1 MGKAS
6 FAVANFN
13 ASKALEFKHHM
24 FEDMSEV
31 SAPFETLEKA
41 TGFTH
46 AAAMIEEGGNPEFE
60 SIVKAREFSGGG
72 IFEGSKV

>member
-1 MGKAS
+1 
-6 FAVANFN
+6 
-13 ASKALEFKHHM
+13 
-24 FEDMSEV
+24 MSEV
-31 SAPFETLEKA
+31 GSAFEALEKA
-41 TGFTH
+41 TRFAH

>member
-1 MGKAS
+1 MGMAG
-6 FAVANFN
+6 FAIAHFH
-13 ASKALEFKHHM
+13 ASKALEFKNYM

-31 SAPFETLEKA
+31 SAAFESLEKA
-41 TGFTH
+41 TRFAH
-46 AAAMIEEGGNPEFE
+46 AATVFEKGRNPEFE